1 MIVVTGAT
9 GKLGKLIVEELAS
22 RMAPEKIG
30 VSVRDPEKAADLQQR
45 GIRVRHG
52 DFAQP
57 STLSHA
63 FAGASQLLMVSSN
76 ARVYGGDPLVQH
88 RAAIAAARDAGV
100 KRIVYTSQI
109 ASSESSAFPPAWDH
123 AATEAMLA
131 SSGLAWT
138 ALRKRL
144 LHGLCSVLYGKRV
157 AERGRSRRQPMGGS
171 HGRRTPILPPQRPQF
186 LSE

>member
-22 RMAPEKIG
+22 RMPPEEMG
-30 VSVRDPEKAADLQQR
+30 VSVRDPKKVADLLQH

-57 STLSHA
+57 GTLIHA

-88 RAAIAAARDAGV
+88 RAAIAAAKDAG
-100 KRIVYTSQI
+100 
-109 ASSESSAFPPAWDH
+109 
-123 AATEAMLA
+123 
-131 SSGLAWT
+131 
-138 ALRKRL
+138 
-144 LHGLCSVLYGKRV
+144 
-157 AERGRSRRQPMGGS
+157 
-171 HGRRTPILPPQRPQF
+171 
-186 LSE
+186 